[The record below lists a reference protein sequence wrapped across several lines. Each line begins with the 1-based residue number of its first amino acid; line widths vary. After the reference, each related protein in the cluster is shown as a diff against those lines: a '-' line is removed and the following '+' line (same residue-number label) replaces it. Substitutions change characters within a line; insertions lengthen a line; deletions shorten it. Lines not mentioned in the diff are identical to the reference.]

1 MVKRK
6 YSKASMRK
14 PMIRTMKESYSD
26 IDYSN
31 VWDAYDVAIEY
42 LGAEGLCEA
51 LAKAMGTDELESNL
65 KYIFRVYDIPFGDDE
80 EEIDEGCHGRKSKK
94 RKSKKNEDLSDDLI
108 CRTCSNFKVEQTDTG
123 TWVVKADSKRFG
135 KQAIVFEGSSR
146 REALNWMYKHI
157 QPAKESVRKSSKKR
171 TMKESKD
178 NDVFVVFRKYYNEY
192 TDTYEP
198 IAFIYGGG
206 MKASYGRVN
215 IIEQDGIV
223 PHMKNPRYVHDEA
236 DVSYINKTKPLGVDD
251 PNYDAFSEYV
261 LDELRSDGMNPVIR
275 LKINQY
281 AVRDGWKR

>member
-6 YSKASMRK
+6 YSKVSMRK
-14 PMIRTMKESYSD
+14 PMSRSMKESYSD

-31 VWDAYDVAIEY
+31 VWDAYDVAMGY
-42 LGAEGLCEA
+42 LGAEEFCEA

-80 EEIDEGCHGRKSKK
+80 EEFDEGCHRKSKK
-94 RKSKKNEDLSDDLI
+94 R
-108 CRTCSNFKVEQTDTG
+108 
-123 TWVVKADSKRFG
+123 
-135 KQAIVFEGSSR
+135 
-146 REALNWMYKHI
+146 
-157 QPAKESVRKSSKKR
+157 RKS
-171 TMKESKD
+171 MKESKD
-178 NDVFVVFRKYYNEY
+178 NDVYVVFRKYYNEY

-223 PHMKNPRYVHDEA
+223 PHMNNPRYVHDEA
-236 DVSYINKTKPLGVDD
+236 DISYINKTKPLGVDD

>member
-1 MVKRK
+1 MVRK
-6 YSKASMRK
+6 NRRS
-14 PMIRTMKESYSD
+14 MKESYSD

-31 VWDAYDVAIEY
+31 VWDAYDVAMEY
-42 LGAEGLCEA
+42 LGADGFCEA

-80 EEIDEGCHGRKSKK
+80 DEFDECYTEKK
-94 RKSKKNEDLSDDLI
+94 VRRNEDLSDDLI

-157 QPAKESVRKSSKKR
+157 QPTKESVRRSSKKR

-223 PHMKNPRYVHDEA
+223 PYMNNPRYVHDDA
-236 DVSYINKTKPLGVDD
+236 DISYINKTKPLGVDD

>member
-1 MVKRK
+1 MVKK
-6 YSKASMRK
+6 N
-14 PMIRTMKESYSD
+14 IRSMKESYSD
-26 IDYSN
+26 IDHNN
-31 VWDAYDVAIEY
+31 VWDAYDVAMGY
-42 LGAEGLCEA
+42 LGAEEFCEA

-65 KYIFRVYDIPFGDDE
+65 EYIFRVYDIPFGDDE
-80 EEIDEGCHGRKSKK
+80 DEFDECYTEKK
-94 RKSKKNEDLSDDLI
+94 ARRNEDLSDDLI

-157 QPAKESVRKSSKKR
+157 QPTKESVRRSSKKR

-236 DVSYINKTKPLGVDD
+236 DISYINKTKPLGVDD

>member
-31 VWDAYDVAIEY
+31 VWDAYDIAMEY

-65 KYIFRVYDIPFGDDE
+65 KYIFRVNDIPFGDDE

-198 IAFIYGGG
+198 IAFIYGGS

-223 PHMKNPRYVHDEA
+223 THMKNPRYVHDEA
-236 DVSYINKTKPLGVDD
+236 DISYINKTKPLGVDD
-251 PNYDAFSEYV
+251 PNYDEFSEYV
-261 LDELRSDGMNPVIR
+261 LDELRSSGANPVIR

>member
-1 MVKRK
+1 
-6 YSKASMRK
+6 
-14 PMIRTMKESYSD
+14 MIRKNRRPMKESYSD
-26 IDYSN
+26 IDYNN
-31 VWDAYDVAIEY
+31 VWDAYDVAMEY
-42 LGAEGLCEA
+42 LGAEEFCEA

-80 EEIDEGCHGRKSKK
+80 DEFDECYTEKK
-94 RKSKKNEDLSDDLI
+94 TRRNEDLSDDLI

-157 QPAKESVRKSSKKR
+157 QPAKESVRRSSKKR

-223 PHMKNPRYVHDEA
+223 PHMNNPRYVHDEA
-236 DVSYINKTKPLGVDD
+236 DISYINKTEPLGVDD